1 MDGLFATRS
10 PKRHAVIRSS
20 VAQIY
25 SMTSITQLEPLVEIC
40 TEILMHSFTSLSLS
54 HEPFDLGAWLQWYA
68 FDVIG
73 YMTFQRRFG
82 FMEERR
88 DIRGLIIGI
97 EKGISYFTHVGQ
109 YPELHRFLLG
119 SSFMERVLKFL
130 AAFSPAL
137 KDANPRPWIA
147 EVGTVSFLSLF
158 AWMPRN
164 LQCIY

>member
-1 MDGLFATRS
+1 
-10 PKRHAVIRSS
+10 
-20 VAQIY
+20 
-25 SMTSITQLEPLVEIC
+25 MTSITQLEPLVEIC

>member
-40 TEILMHSFTSLSLS
+40 TEILMHSFTALSLS
-54 HEPFDLGAWLQWYA
+54 HEPFDLGVWLQWYA

-88 DIRGLIIGI
+88 DIRGLIMGI
-97 EKGISYFTHVGQ
+97 EQGIRYFTHVGQ

-119 SSFMERVLKFL
+119 SSLMEKVLNFL

-147 EVGTVSFLSLF
+147 DVGIVSLLPVSSCLDSKE
-158 AWMPRN
+158 
-164 LQCIY
+164 L